1 LTGIENV
8 TFSTAW
14 RGSQFPRSGR
24 KSSHMPIV
32 SDSLITEAIVL
43 YREGYAGVV
52 DEKHRPRGIAV
63 LPVEGHVNSQSFST
77 VF

>member
-1 LTGIENV
+1 
-8 TFSTAW
+8 
-14 RGSQFPRSGR
+14 
-24 KSSHMPIV
+24 MPIV

-77 VF
+77 GF